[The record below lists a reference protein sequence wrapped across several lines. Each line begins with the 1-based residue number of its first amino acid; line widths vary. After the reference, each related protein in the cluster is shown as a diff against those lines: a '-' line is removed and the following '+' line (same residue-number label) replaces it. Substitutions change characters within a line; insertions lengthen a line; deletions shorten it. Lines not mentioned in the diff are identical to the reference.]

1 MVDNEKNPVLGID
14 LGTTFSAVA
23 IWNGKGPKIIED
35 RVGKNTFQSVV
46 YFDEKYD
53 SYIVGRLAYRRG
65 LQQPE
70 NMVLGVKRL
79 MDDKNQKIRLGTRE
93 HSPIEISAM
102 ILRKIYDDVAEK
114 TPGFHSRGVV
124 ISVPY
129 YFKAHQCENTRE
141 AAKLAGL
148 NCTGILQEPIAA
160 SLAYGLEMADSG
172 PNKERAE
179 LILVFDLGGGT
190 FDLTI
195 FELKQTKSELLFEVL
210 GTGGDDRLGGLDFD
224 KQLMEYIVANETYVG
239 TNEKVDL
246 STVDERT
253 KKLAGQKLMEA
264 SNQAKHE
271 LSATIGTYVTIPNVL
286 PGKHIDGDL
295 KRAEFEACIGKYIE
309 KIKNIVDDTFY
320 KSGVKKTDI
329 TRVIKVGGSSKIPL
343 ISQFLETE
351 IGAGKVYGNTNPD
364 LCVAE
369 GAAIYAAYLD
379 DKDIFERE
387 IIIKTRTCHALGI
400 ELSGGIFHPLIPAN
414 RKNPCQASQT
424 FTTDKDN
431 MTELEVNVFQGS
443 ARLVRDNAK
452 IGTVQVR
459 GLTPKPK
466 GELDITITFKVSEE
480 QVISVTIEEPITP
493 IRITQSL
500 KTA

>member
-1 MVDNEKNPVLGID
+1 MFKMVDNEKNPVLGID

-23 IWNGKGPKIIED
+23 RWNGKVPQHYQD
-35 RVGKNTFQSVV
+35 RDGRDTIQSVV
-46 YFDEKYD
+46 YFDEKNG

-79 MDDKNQKIRLGTRE
+79 MDDKNQKIRLGIRE
-93 HSPIEISAM
+93 HSPIEISAK
-102 ILRKIYDDVAEK
+102 ILEKIYSDVAEK
-114 TPGFHSRGVV
+114 FPKGLFHSRGVI

-160 SLAYGLEMADSG
+160 SLSYGLEMAG
-172 PNKERAE
+172 NEPNKDRTE

-195 FELKQTKSELLFEVL
+195 FELKQTKGELLFEVL

-224 KQLMEYIVANETYVG
+224 ERLLEYIVA
-239 TNEKVDL
+239 NEKVDL

-253 KKLAGQKLMEA
+253 KRLARQKLMEA
-264 SNQAKHE
+264 SNQAKHD
-271 LSATIGTYVTIPNVL
+271 LSATTETYMAISDVI
-286 PGKHIDGDL
+286 PGKHIDRQL

-309 KIKNIVDDTFY
+309 KIKNIVDDTFA
-320 KSGVKKTDI
+320 KSGVKKADI

-343 ISQFLETE
+343 ISQLLETE
-351 IGAGKVYGNTNPD
+351 IGASKVYGNIKPD

-379 DKDIFERE
+379 DKDIFGRE

-400 ELSGGIFHPLIPAN
+400 ELAGGIFHPLIPAN
-414 RKNPCQASQT
+414 RKTPCQASQT

-431 MTELEVNVFQGS
+431 MTELDVNVFQGS
-443 ARLVRDNAK
+443 ARLVRNNAK

-459 GLTPKPK
+459 GLKPKPK
-466 GELDITITFKVSEE
+466 GTLDITITFKVSEE
-480 QVISVTIEEPITP
+480 QVISVTIEEPVTP